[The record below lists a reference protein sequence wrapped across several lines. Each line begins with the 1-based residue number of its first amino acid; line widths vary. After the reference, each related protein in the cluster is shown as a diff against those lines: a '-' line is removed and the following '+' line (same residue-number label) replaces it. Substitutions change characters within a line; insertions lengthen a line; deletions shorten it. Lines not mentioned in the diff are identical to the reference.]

1 MPEDVRDRGVV
12 TVAREPAGA
21 PLLASRLCPAPP
33 PQPLVLRPRLLRALD
48 EGTAGPVTLVRA
60 PAGWGKTTLLASWFR
75 AAGEAGAHRGRV
87 GEGPV
92 TAAAEGPR
100 GDGPPGAA
108 PGDFGAAAGAPA
120 EPDRPRAAWVSVE
133 AGDDGDRLW
142 SYLAAALRAA
152 TDPADDVP
160 GPPVPDR
167 PPRPDQLEV
176 LAAAL
181 AARERPVLLVLDDL
195 HRITDPEALTGLEFL
210 LRHAEQRLRLVV
222 GARAGMPLA
231 VHRLRLAGELTEVGP
246 DELAFSG
253 DEVADLLTAHGVAL
267 PAAGVRRLRE
277 RTGGWPAALR
287 FAALALRGQPDPARW
302 AEQFGGDQPDVAGYL
317 REEVLAGLDPDARD
331 VLRRSAVADA
341 VCAGLA
347 DALTGRTDAEQAL
360 AALAGD
366 GGLLRRDD
374 SRPPWYRCPPL
385 LADLLH
391 AELGRLPADELRDL
405 HLRAAGWYAGNGRP
419 AEGLRHALAGG
430 DHDRA
435 TALFVARWPEL
446 VPYDREAPTGRAPA
460 PPPPEAVRRDPE
472 LGLACAA
479 ERARAGDATAAGE
492 HLRGAVE
499 AARTLPAP
507 RRDRFRRLVTALELT
522 LARLAGDPE
531 AVRAAAARL
540 LATRPAPSVAAPAGA
555 SPSPASA
562 GASPASAGGPP
573 SAASAEASPSAVS
586 SAPAPSPAI
595 GGPAGHP
602 APPGGTVD
610 GLLAGPVAAE
620 PRGAGAED
628 ADVRAVAGTALGLAD
643 LADGDLPAAGL
654 ALARS
659 LSAAREAG
667 RPRTEL
673 VCASRAALL
682 HAVRGE
688 LRAAEALARDALAMP
703 PCHGWSCREDCAH
716 AYLALALV
724 ALHRDQPEEAEANLA
739 LAAPATGEPVV
750 GAVAALCRAYL
761 LRDAGDL
768 PEGHRV
774 LAAARERLADRP
786 RAGELTHWLLAA
798 EADVRGARG
807 DLGAARDLLAD
818 RVRDGAA
825 PPLAVALARVELRAG
840 DPRAAGYAL
849 PDWESPEAAGWPL
862 PVRLDAAVLDAV
874 LTGRAGD
881 ERRAGRVLERALDLA
896 GPEGFRRA
904 FTRAEPGVRDLL
916 AAHLDA
922 GTAHWPTVSDLVRGA
937 DAPPE
942 RAPAERGRAE
952 RGRAALDEPLTERE
966 LTILRYL
973 QSILSNVEIAAEL
986 SLSVNTVKTHVRNIY
1001 RKLDATRRREAVRRA
1016 RDLHLI

>member
-1 MPEDVRDRGVV
+1 MPEHVRDTGVV
-12 TVAREPAGA
+12 AVADGSAGA

-33 PQPLVLRPRLLRALD
+33 PEPLVLRPRLLRALD

-75 AAGEAGAHRGRV
+75 AAGEAGAHRDRV

-92 TAAAEGPR
+92 TAAAEGAR
-100 GDGPPGAA
+100 DDGPAGAA
-108 PGDFGAAAGAPA
+108 PGDFGSAAGAPA
-120 EPDRPRAAWVSVE
+120 RPGRPRAAWVSVE
-133 AGDDGDRLW
+133 AGDDGNRLW
-142 SYLAAALRAA
+142 AYLAAALRAA
-152 TDPADDVP
+152 TAPADDAP
-160 GPPVPDR
+160 YPPVPDR

-195 HRITDPEALTGLEFL
+195 HQITDPAALTGLEFL

-231 VHRLRLAGELTEVGP
+231 VHRLRLAGELTEIGP
-246 DELAFSG
+246 DELAFTG
-253 DEVADLLTAHGVAL
+253 DEVADLLTAHAVAL

-287 FAALALRGQPDPARW
+287 FAALALRDQPDPARW

-347 DALTGRTDAEQAL
+347 DALTGRTDAGQTL
-360 AALAGD
+360 AGLAGD

-374 SRPPWYRCPPL
+374 SRPPWYRCPEL
-385 LADLLH
+385 LTDLLH

-405 HLRAAGWYAGNGRP
+405 HLRAADWYADNGRP
-419 AEGLRHALAGG
+419 ADGLRHALAGG
-430 DHDRA
+430 DHGRA
-435 TALFVARWPEL
+435 AALFVSRWPEL
-446 VPYDREAPTGRAPA
+446 IPYDRETPADRPPA

-472 LGLACAA
+472 LGLAYAA
-479 ERARAGDATAAGE
+479 ERARAGDATAAAG
-492 HLRGAVE
+492 HLRDAVE

-507 RRDRFRRLVTALELT
+507 RRDRFRRLATALELT
-522 LARLAGDPE
+522 LARLSGDPG

-540 LATRPAPSVAAPAGA
+540 LATRPAPS
-555 SPSPASA
+555 
-562 GASPASAGGPP
+562 
-573 SAASAEASPSAVS
+573 
-586 SAPAPSPAI
+586 PAP
-595 GGPAGHP
+595 G
-602 APPGGTVD
+602 APG
-610 GLLAGPVAAE
+610 E
-620 PRGAGAED
+620 PRGAAAED
-628 ADVRAVAGTALGLAD
+628 ADVRAVAGTALGLTD
-643 LADGDLPAAGL
+643 LADGDLPGA
-654 ALARS
+654 ALAFTRA

-673 VCASRAALL
+673 VCASRAAVL

-688 LRAAEALARDALAMP
+688 LRAAETLARDALAMP

-739 LAAPATGEPVV
+739 LAGPATGEPVV

-768 PEGHRV
+768 PEGHRA
-774 LAAARERLADRP
+774 LAEARERLTDRP
-786 RAGELTHWLLAA
+786 RAGELAHWLLAV
-798 EADVRGARG
+798 EADLRAARG
-807 DLGAARDLLAD
+807 DLTAARDLLAD
-818 RVRDGAA
+818 PVRDTATPPPPAAA

-874 LTGRAGD
+874 LARRAGD
-881 ERRAGRVLERALDLA
+881 DRRAGRLLERALDLA
-896 GPEGFRRA
+896 GPEGFRRP
-904 FTRAEPGVRDLL
+904 FTRAEPEVRDLL

-922 GTAHWPTVSDLVRGA
+922 GTAHWPTVSDLIRGA

-942 RAPAERGRAE
+942 RAPAERGA
-952 RGRAALDEPLTERE
+952 AALDEPLTERE

-973 QSILSNVEIAAEL
+973 QSILSNVE
-986 SLSVNTVKTHVRNIY
+986 
-1001 RKLDATRRREAVRRA
+1001 
-1016 RDLHLI
+1016 